1 MVTGLSKP
9 LDHNEVFEFEFHND
23 TAEVEIDLEL
33 SIQEELARAIDK
45 KINSKIS
52 C

>member
-1 MVTGLSKP
+1 MVTGLSKT
-9 LDHNEVFEFEFHND
+9 LDHNEPFEFHND

-33 SIQEELARAIDK
+33 SIQEEVARAIDK